1 MSTEIPTAVQ
11 IDRATKIMERRDL
24 DAIVVWSR
32 QGLRH
37 LSGLY
42 FPHLAFLPEEY
53 IFLVC
58 TRAGDQVVVA
68 SYALAPDYAAK
79 SGIRTVY
86 WDFNTDPWVTLTA
99 ELRRLGVDGGRIG
112 VETEHVTVSDMRR
125 CEAALPE
132 ATWHDVDH
140 DLMMARQIKT
150 PAEIALIDETAKA
163 GERAIAAAVERGWVG
178 MTDREFSLELRIA
191 SLREGVDELTWL
203 ALNWNSLDQRT
214 NPTDV
219 PIGDGHVFSIEMGL
233 SIDGYYCDLQ
243 RTVGVGA
250 VSDEILSSYRA
261 LMGVQARTIAS
272 MTPGT
277 KVADVHA
284 RFDQDMT
291 ENGLTMWDWWLGHSL
306 GLDVHEGGTIWLDGE
321 VNVVLEEGMVFAV
334 EPVVTSPAVLA
345 IEDNVVIESGGAR
358 LQSGEFDWSELVQLG
373 QAVPPRA
380 QRK

>member
-1 MSTEIPTAVQ
+1 MSTDIPTAVQ

-24 DAIVVWSR
+24 DAIIVWSR

-37 LSGLY
+37 LAGLY

-99 ELRRLGVDGGRIG
+99 ELRRLGVAQGRIG
-112 VETEHVTVSDMRR
+112 VELEQVTVSDMRR
-125 CEAALPE
+125 CETALPE
-132 ATWHDVDH
+132 ASWHEIDH

-214 NPTDV
+214 HPTDV
-219 PIGDGHVFSIEMGL
+219 PIRDGNVFSIEMGL

-243 RTVGVGA
+243 RTVGVGT
-250 VSDEILSSYRA
+250 VSDEILSTYRQ
-261 LMGVQARTIAS
+261 LMGVQSRTIAS

-277 KVADVHA
+277 KVADMHR
-284 RFDQDMT
+284 RFDQDMSD
-291 ENGLTMWDWWLGHSL
+291 NGLTMWDWWLGHSL
-306 GLDVHEGGTIWLDGE
+306 GLDVHEAGTIWLSGD
-321 VNVVLEEGMVFAV
+321 VDVVLEEGMVFAV

-345 IEDNVVIESGGAR
+345 IEDNVVIESDGPRLMSGA
-358 LQSGEFDWSELVQLG
+358 LDWSELVRLG
-373 QAVPPRA
+373 QAVPSRA
-380 QRK
+380 QGK

>member
-1 MSTEIPTAVQ
+1 MNTDIPTATQ
-11 IDRATKIMERRDL
+11 LDRATKLLERRDL
-24 DAIVVWSR
+24 DAMIVWSR
-32 QGLRH
+32 QSLRH

-86 WDFNTDPWVTLTA
+86 WDFNTDPWVTLAA
-99 ELRRLGVDGGRIG
+99 ELRGLGVDGGRIG
-112 VETEHVTVSDMRR
+112 VELGQVTVSDMRR

-132 ATWHDVDH
+132 ASWHEVDH

-150 PAEIALIDETAKA
+150 PTEIALIDETAKA
-163 GERAIAAAVERGWVG
+163 GERAIAAAVERGWIG

-203 ALNWNSLDQRT
+203 ALNWNSLVQRT
-214 NPTDV
+214 QPTDV
-219 PIGDGHVFSIEMGL
+219 PIRDGDVFSIEMGL

-243 RTVGVGA
+243 RTVGVGT
-250 VSDEILSSYRA
+250 VSDEILSTYRH
-261 LMGVQARTIAS
+261 LMDVQSRTIES
-272 MTPGT
+272 MSPGT
-277 KVADVHA
+277 KVADVHK

-291 ENGLTMWDWWLGHSL
+291 ENGLTY
-306 GLDVHEGGTIWLDGE
+306 
-321 VNVVLEEGMVFAV
+321 
-334 EPVVTSPAVLA
+334 
-345 IEDNVVIESGGAR
+345 R
-358 LQSGEFDWSELVQLG
+358 WSEIGFLMQQQYFISVTGTLT
-373 QAVPPRA
+373 R
-380 QRK
+380 

>member
-1 MSTEIPTAVQ
+1 VNTDIPTATQ
-11 IDRATKIMERRDL
+11 LDRATKLLERRDL
-24 DAIVVWSR
+24 DAMIVWSR
-32 QGLRH
+32 QSLRH
-37 LSGLY
+37 LCGLY

-86 WDFNTDPWVTLTA
+86 WDFNTDPWVTLAA
-99 ELRRLGVDGGRIG
+99 ELRELGVDGGRIG
-112 VETEHVTVSDMRR
+112 VELGQVTVSDMRR

-132 ATWHDVDH
+132 VSWHEVDH

-150 PAEIALIDETAKA
+150 PTEIALIDETAKA

-203 ALNWNSLDQRT
+203 ALNWNSLVQRT
-214 NPTDV
+214 QPTDV
-219 PIGDGHVFSIEMGL
+219 PIRDGDVFSIEMGL

-243 RTVGVGA
+243 RTVGVGT
-250 VSDEILSSYRA
+250 VSDEILSTYRH
-261 LMGVQARTIAS
+261 LMDVQSRTIES
-272 MTPGT
+272 MSPGT
-277 KVADVHA
+277 KVADVHK

-306 GLDVHEGGTIWLDGE
+306 GLDVHEGGTIWLDGD

-334 EPVVTSPAVLA
+334 EPVVTAPAVLA
-345 IEDNVVIESGGAR
+345 IEDNVVIDSGGAR
-358 LQSGEFDWSELVQLG
+358 LLSGQFDWSELVRLG
-373 QAVPPRA
+373 QTVPSRA